1 MTSLELR
8 NLTRVTPRG
17 ELVIDDVSLT
27 VPSGS
32 TLAVVGPPGSGKSGL
47 LRVIAGLDAPTQGE
61 VVLDDVVVTS
71 LDARGRSIGLVFQD
85 FALHPHLDVHDNL
98 AFAARL
104 RKKVDKLALAERI
117 DDVADLLAL
126 TNQLDSKPSDLTDA
140 QRQRIAVGKAL
151 VRGAD
156 VQLFDEAFSAQPDRV
171 RPHVRS
177 VTTQWLGESGT
188 TSVFTTSDVPEALT
202 FGERVAVMHRGEIRQ
217 VGSAQ
222 EIYDHPADLFVAGFL
237 GTPAMNL
244 LPARPEGQQLV
255 TPVFTM
261 LLDGELERLVGDRT
275 DVVVGVRPEDWLDA
289 TSAEGQAVTDRVEFT
304 SRVDDVEWR
313 GGTQLVYVG
322 FEIEPEVEAWL
333 EEIED
338 LIEFDLFQNFCVAE
352 LSAAELL
359 KAGQSVRLVVP
370 RDRIHVFDAE
380 TGERL
385 SR

>member
-8 NLTRVTPRG
+8 NLTRLTPQG
-17 ELVIDDVSLT
+17 ELVIDDVSLD
-27 VPSGS
+27 VPSGT
-32 TLAVVGPPGSGKSGL
+32 TLAIVGPPGSGKSAL
-47 LRVIAGLDAPTQGE
+47 LRVIVGLDAPTGGE
-61 VVLDDVVVTS
+61 ILLDDVVVTS
-71 LDARGRSIGLVFQD
+71 LDARGRSIALVFQD

-126 TNQLDSKPSDLTDA
+126 TAQLDAKPSDLTDA

-156 VQLFDEAFSAQPDRV
+156 VQLFDEAFAAQPDRV

-177 VTTQWLGESGT
+177 VTTQWLGDAGT

-222 EIYDHPADLFVAGFL
+222 DIYDHPADLFVAGFL

-244 LPARPEGQQLV
+244 LPARAEGQQIV

-261 LLDGELERLVGDRT
+261 LLDDELERLVGDRT

-322 FEIEPEVEAWL
+322 FEIEPEVEQWL

-338 LIEFDLFQNFCVAE
+338 LVEFDLFQNFCVAE
-352 LSAAELL
+352 LSASELL
-359 KAGQSVRLVVP
+359 KSGQSVRLVVP
-370 RDRIHVFDAE
+370 RNRIHVFDAE